1 MRFLCSFTFC
11 IMLIVRKGTRNIAK
25 NTRVSITID
34 KSIVVVFNWLI
45 TG

>member
-1 MRFLCSFTFC
+1 
-11 IMLIVRKGTRNIAK
+11 MLMVRKGTRNIAK
-25 NTRVSITID
+25 KTRVSITID